1 MSKMNTNE
9 KLVYRHYLDRE
20 NGILRNSYSAE
31 LDFYDFISSG
41 DTENLKKRLQTPL
54 SEVQGLGS
62 LSDNSLQNI
71 KYHFV
76 ITTSMVARYC
86 IEKGLPMTEAYDLSD
101 YYIRS
106 CDEAP
111 SAKEINRL
119 HREMCLEY
127 CDRMNE
133 LMHKSVSGSVSAAID
148 YIYDNLHT
156 RIHIT
161 DVANSV
167 SLSPAY
173 LSRLFKSE
181 TGITLTDYIRQ
192 KKIQAAKGMLQHSSF
207 TPAEISD
214 ILAFPGQSYFTEVFR
229 KETGLTPLKY
239 KQQKAR
245 KLL

>member
-1 MSKMNTNE
+1 MSKMTTDE

-20 NGILRNSYSAE
+20 NGIRRNSYSAE

-41 DTENLKKRLQTPL
+41 DTENLRKTLLTPL
-54 SEVQGLGS
+54 SEVKGLGS
-62 LSDNSLQNI
+62 LSDDLLQNI

-76 ITTSMVARYC
+76 ITTSMIARYC

-101 YYIRS
+101 YYIRC
-106 CDEAP
+106 CDEADNT
-111 SAKEINRL
+111 EIINRL
-119 HREMCLEY
+119 HKKMCLDY
-127 CDRMNE
+127 CGRMNE

-161 DVANSV
+161 DVAKSV
-167 SLSPAY
+167 SLNPSY
-173 LSRLFKSE
+173 LSRLFKFE

-192 KKIQAAKGMLQHSSF
+192 KKIEAAKGMLKHSSF